1 MVKNTES
8 DIISNHGQNHDHQS
22 ENSVG
27 ESRRLTASDD
37 LEISTYLEIAEE
49 KRGKTPLPSSQKR
62 LHRESI
68 IIVDFGSQYSRLI
81 ARRVRESQVYSEIV
95 SHDTDWESIE
105 SLQPK
110 GVILSGGPSSVYDAD
125 APMAPSWVFDKGLPV
140 LGICYGMQVIAHQLG
155 GSVASSNKREY
166 GHSVVYQDS
175 KADPLFSGISKSM
188 PVWMSHG
195 DRINELP
202 PGFKAIGY
210 SDNSP
215 IAVFVGDKAKY
226 GIQFHPEVVHT
237 PEGQQLIQN
246 FLYKICGVK
255 GLWTPSNFA
264 TRAIQDI
271 KTKVGRGNVV
281 CALSGGVDSS
291 VAATLVHQA
300 IGDQLT
306 CIFVNNGLLRR
317 EESDRILSTFKKH
330 LKVNLIYKDA
340 TKEFLGALENISDPE
355 EKRKIVGEQFIKLF
369 EREAKKLGDADYL
382 CQGTLYP
389 DVIESETN
397 ESKVSVKIKTHHNV
411 GGLPKNMQ
419 LKLIEPLRYLFKDEV
434 RKVGLELGLSK
445 ELVNRQPFPGPGLA
459 IRIIGHVT
467 KEKLDILRSADWIVM
482 DEIKGNGLYESLW
495 QSFAVLTDTK
505 SVGVVGD
512 HRSYGYTVAIRAV
525 TSDDAMTADWARLPY
540 DVLSVISNRIC
551 NEVDGVSRV
560 VYDITS
566 KPPGTIEWE

>member
-1 MVKNTES
+1 MVKNKES
-8 DIISNHGQNHDHQS
+8 DINPNHDKQGDNP
-22 ENSVG
+22 EE

-49 KRGKTPLPSSQKR
+49 KRGKDPLVSSQKR

-81 ARRVRESQVYSEIV
+81 ARRVRENQVYSEIV
-95 SHDTDWESIE
+95 SHDTDWETVE

-110 GVILSGGPSSVYDAD
+110 GVILSGGPASVYDDD
-125 APMAPSWVFDKGLPV
+125 APLAPSWVFDKGLPV

-155 GSVASSNKREY
+155 GTVASSQKREY
-166 GHSVVYQDS
+166 GHSVVYQDTKS
-175 KADPLFSGISKSM
+175 DPLFSEISQSM

-195 DRINELP
+195 DKINQLP
-202 PGFKAIGY
+202 PGFKSIGY

-215 IAVFVGDKAKY
+215 VAVFVGDEARY

-237 PEGQQLIQN
+237 PEGQQLIKN
-246 FLYKICGVK
+246 FLFKVCDVK
-255 GLWTPSNFA
+255 GLWTSSNFA
-264 TRAIQDI
+264 ARAIKDI
-271 KTKVGRGNVV
+271 KAKVEGGKVV

-306 CIFVNNGLLRR
+306 CIFVNNGLLRK
-317 EESDRILSTFKKH
+317 EESDRILSTFKRH

-340 TKEFLGALENISDPE
+340 TDEFLGALENVSDPE
-355 EKRKIVGEQFIKLF
+355 KKRKIIGEQFIKLF
-369 EREAKKLGDADYL
+369 EKEAKKLGDADYL

-389 DVIESETN
+389 DVIESETD

-411 GGLPKNMQ
+411 GGLPKHMQ

-459 IRIIGHVT
+459 IRVIGTVT
-467 KEKLDILRSADWIVM
+467 KEKLDILREADWVVM
-482 DEIKGNGLYESLW
+482 DEIKRNNLYESLW

-512 HRSYGYTVAIRAV
+512 HRLYGYTIAIRAV

-540 DVLSVISNRIC
+540 EVLSTISNRIS
-551 NEVDGVSRV
+551 NEVNEVSRV

>member
-1 MVKNTES
+1 MVKNKES
-8 DIISNHGQNHDHQS
+8 DINSNHDKQGDNP
-22 ENSVG
+22 EE

-49 KRGKTPLPSSQKR
+49 KRGKDPLVSSQKR

-81 ARRVRESQVYSEIV
+81 ARRVRENQVYSEIV
-95 SHDTDWESIE
+95 SHDTDWETVE

-110 GVILSGGPSSVYDAD
+110 GVILSGGPASVYDDD
-125 APMAPSWVFDKGLPV
+125 APLAPSWVFDKGLPV

-155 GSVASSNKREY
+155 GTVASSQKREY
-166 GHSVVYQDS
+166 GHSVVYQDTKS
-175 KADPLFSGISKSM
+175 DPLFSEISQSM
-188 PVWMSHG
+188 TVWMSHG
-195 DRINELP
+195 DKINQLP
-202 PGFKAIGY
+202 PGFKSIGY

-215 IAVFVGDKAKY
+215 VAVFVGDEARY

-237 PEGQQLIQN
+237 SEGQQLIKN
-246 FLYKICGVK
+246 FLFKVCGVK
-255 GLWTPSNFA
+255 GLWTSSNFA
-264 TRAIQDI
+264 ARAIKDI
-271 KTKVGRGNVV
+271 KAKVGGGKVV

-306 CIFVNNGLLRR
+306 CIFVNNGLLRK
-317 EESDRILSTFKKH
+317 EESDRILSTFKRH

-340 TKEFLGALENISDPE
+340 TDEFLGALENVSDPE
-355 EKRKIVGEQFIKLF
+355 KKRKIIGEQFIKLF
-369 EREAKKLGDADYL
+369 EKEAKKLGDADYL

-389 DVIESETN
+389 DVIESETD

-459 IRIIGHVT
+459 IRVIGTVT
-467 KEKLDILRSADWIVM
+467 KEKLDILREADWVVM
-482 DEIKGNGLYESLW
+482 DEIKRNNLYESLW

-512 HRSYGYTVAIRAV
+512 HRLYGYTIAIRAV

-540 DVLSVISNRIC
+540 EVLSTISNRIS
-551 NEVDGVSRV
+551 NEVNGVSRV

>member
-1 MVKNTES
+1 MVKNKES
-8 DIISNHGQNHDHQS
+8 DINSNHDKQGDNP
-22 ENSVG
+22 EE

-49 KRGKTPLPSSQKR
+49 KRGKDPLVSSQKR

-81 ARRVRESQVYSEIV
+81 ARRVRENQVYSEIV
-95 SHDTDWESIE
+95 SHDTDWETVE

-110 GVILSGGPSSVYDAD
+110 GVILSGGPASVYDD
-125 APMAPSWVFDKGLPV
+125 GAPLAPSWVFDKGLPV

-155 GSVASSNKREY
+155 GTVASSQKREY
-166 GHSVVYQDS
+166 GHSVVYQDTKS
-175 KADPLFSGISKSM
+175 DPLFSEISQSM

-195 DRINELP
+195 DKINQLP
-202 PGFKAIGY
+202 PGFKSIGY

-215 IAVFVGDKAKY
+215 VAVFVGDEARY

-237 PEGQQLIQN
+237 PEGQQLIKN
-246 FLYKICGVK
+246 FLFKVCGVK
-255 GLWTPSNFA
+255 GLWTSSNFA
-264 TRAIQDI
+264 ARAIKDI
-271 KTKVGRGNVV
+271 KAKVGGGKVV

-306 CIFVNNGLLRR
+306 CIFVNNGLLRK
-317 EESDRILSTFKKH
+317 EESDRILSTFKRH

-340 TKEFLGALENISDPE
+340 TDEFLGALENVSDPE
-355 EKRKIVGEQFIKLF
+355 KKRKIIGEQFIKLF
-369 EREAKKLGDADYL
+369 EKEAKKLGDADYL

-389 DVIESETN
+389 DVIESETD

-411 GGLPKNMQ
+411 GGLPKHMQ

-434 RKVGLELGLSK
+434 RKVGLERGLSK

-459 IRIIGHVT
+459 IRVIGTVT
-467 KEKLDILRSADWIVM
+467 KEKLDILREADWVVM
-482 DEIKGNGLYESLW
+482 DEIKRNNLYESLW

-512 HRSYGYTVAIRAV
+512 HRLYGYTIAIRAV

-540 DVLSVISNRIC
+540 EVLSTISNRIS
-551 NEVDGVSRV
+551 NEVNGVSRV

>member
-1 MVKNTES
+1 MVKNKES
-8 DIISNHGQNHDHQS
+8 DINSNHDKQGDNP
-22 ENSVG
+22 EE

-49 KRGKTPLPSSQKR
+49 KRGKDPLVSSQKR

-81 ARRVRESQVYSEIV
+81 ARRVRENQVYSEIV
-95 SHDTDWESIE
+95 SHDTDWETVE

-110 GVILSGGPSSVYDAD
+110 GVILSGGPASVYDD
-125 APMAPSWVFDKGLPV
+125 GAPLAPSWVFDKGLPV

-155 GSVASSNKREY
+155 GTVASSQKREY
-166 GHSVVYQDS
+166 GHSVVYQDTKS
-175 KADPLFSGISKSM
+175 DPLFSEISQSM

-195 DRINELP
+195 DKINQLP
-202 PGFKAIGY
+202 PGFKSIGY

-215 IAVFVGDKAKY
+215 VAVFVGDEARY

-237 PEGQQLIQN
+237 PEGQQLIKN
-246 FLYKICGVK
+246 FLFKVCGVK
-255 GLWTPSNFA
+255 GLWTSSNFA
-264 TRAIQDI
+264 ARAIKDI
-271 KTKVGRGNVV
+271 KAKVGGGKVV

-306 CIFVNNGLLRR
+306 CIFVNNGLLRK
-317 EESDRILSTFKKH
+317 EESDRILSTFKRH

-340 TKEFLGALENISDPE
+340 TDEFLGALENVSDPE
-355 EKRKIVGEQFIKLF
+355 KKRKIIGEQFIKLF
-369 EREAKKLGDADYL
+369 EKEAKKLGDADYL

-389 DVIESETN
+389 DVIESETD

-411 GGLPKNMQ
+411 GGLPKHMQ

-445 ELVNRQPFPGPGLA
+445 ELVNRQTFPGPALA
-459 IRIIGHVT
+459 IRVIGTVT
-467 KEKLDILRSADWIVM
+467 KEKLDILREADWVVM
-482 DEIKGNGLYESLW
+482 DEIKRNNLYESLW

-512 HRSYGYTVAIRAV
+512 HRLYGYTIAIRAV

-540 DVLSVISNRIC
+540 EVLSTISNRM
-551 NEVDGVSRV
+551 S
-560 VYDITS
+560 
-566 KPPGTIEWE
+566 TI

>member
-1 MVKNTES
+1 MVKNNES
-8 DIISNHGQNHDHQS
+8 DINSKYDKQGDNS
-22 ENSVG
+22 EE

-49 KRGKTPLPSSQKR
+49 KRGKDPLVSSQKR

-95 SHDTDWESIE
+95 SHDTDWETIE

-110 GVILSGGPSSVYDAD
+110 GVILSGGPASVYDDD
-125 APMAPSWVFDKGLPV
+125 APLAPSWVFDKGLPV

-155 GSVASSNKREY
+155 GTVASSQKREY
-166 GHSVVYQDS
+166 GHSVVYQDTKS
-175 KADPLFSGISKSM
+175 DPLFSEISKSM

-195 DRINELP
+195 DKINQLP
-202 PGFKAIGY
+202 PGFKSIGY

-215 IAVFVGDKAKY
+215 VAVFVGDEARY

-237 PEGQQLIQN
+237 PEGQQLIKN
-246 FLYKICGVK
+246 FLFKVCGVK

-264 TRAIQDI
+264 ARAIKDI
-271 KTKVGRGNVV
+271 KAKVGGGKVV

-306 CIFVNNGLLRR
+306 CIFVNNGLLRK
-317 EESDRILSTFKKH
+317 EESDRILSTFKRH

-340 TKEFLGALENISDPE
+340 TDEFLGALENVDDPE
-355 EKRKIVGEQFIKLF
+355 KKRKIIGEQFIKLF
-369 EREAKKLGDADYL
+369 EKEAKKLGDADYL

-389 DVIESETN
+389 DVIESETD

-411 GGLPKNMQ
+411 GGLPKHMQ

-459 IRIIGHVT
+459 IRVIGTVT
-467 KEKLDILRSADWIVM
+467 KEKLEILREADWVVM
-482 DEIKGNGLYESLW
+482 DEIKRNNLYESLW

-512 HRSYGYTVAIRAV
+512 HRLYGYTIAIRAV

-540 DVLSVISNRIC
+540 EVLSTISNRIS
-551 NEVDGVSRV
+551 NEVNGVSRV

>member
-1 MVKNTES
+1 MVKNNES
-8 DIISNHGQNHDHQS
+8 DINSKYDKQGDNS
-22 ENSVG
+22 EE

-49 KRGKTPLPSSQKR
+49 KRGKDPLVSSQKR

-95 SHDTDWESIE
+95 SHDTDWETIE

-110 GVILSGGPSSVYDAD
+110 GVILSGGPASVYDDD
-125 APMAPSWVFDKGLPV
+125 APLAPSWVFDKGLPV

-155 GSVASSNKREY
+155 GTVASSQKREY
-166 GHSVVYQDS
+166 GHSVVYQDTKS
-175 KADPLFSGISKSM
+175 DPLFNEISKSM

-195 DRINELP
+195 DKINQLP
-202 PGFKAIGY
+202 PGFKSIGY

-215 IAVFVGDKAKY
+215 VAVFVGDEARY

-237 PEGQQLIQN
+237 PEGQQLIKN
-246 FLYKICGVK
+246 FLFKVCGVK

-264 TRAIQDI
+264 ARAIKDI
-271 KTKVGRGNVV
+271 KAKVGGGKVV

-306 CIFVNNGLLRR
+306 CIFVNNGLLRK
-317 EESDRILSTFKKH
+317 EESDRILSTFKRH

-340 TKEFLGALENISDPE
+340 TDEFLGALENVDDPE
-355 EKRKIVGEQFIKLF
+355 KKRKIIGEQFIKLF
-369 EREAKKLGDADYL
+369 EKEAKKLGDADYL

-389 DVIESETN
+389 DVIESETD

-411 GGLPKNMQ
+411 GGLPKHMQ

-459 IRIIGHVT
+459 IRVIGTVT
-467 KEKLDILRSADWIVM
+467 KEKLEILREADWVVM
-482 DEIKGNGLYESLW
+482 DEIKRNNLYESLW

-512 HRSYGYTVAIRAV
+512 HRLYGYTIAIRAV

-540 DVLSVISNRIC
+540 EVLSTISNRIS
-551 NEVDGVSRV
+551 NEVNGVSRV

>member
-1 MVKNTES
+1 MVKNKEP
-8 DIISNHGQNHDHQS
+8 DINSNHDRQGDNP
-22 ENSVG
+22 EE

-49 KRGKTPLPSSQKR
+49 KRGKDTLVSSQKR

-95 SHDTDWESIE
+95 SHDTDWETIE

-110 GVILSGGPSSVYDAD
+110 GVILSGGPASVYDPG
-125 APMAPSWVFDKGLPV
+125 APLAPSWVFDKGLPV

-155 GSVASSNKREY
+155 GSVASSQKREY
-166 GHSVVYQDS
+166 GHSVVYQDTKS
-175 KADPLFSGISKSM
+175 DPLFSDISKSM

-195 DRINELP
+195 DKINELP
-202 PGFKAIGY
+202 LGFQSIGY

-215 IAVFVGDKAKY
+215 VAVFVGDEARY

-237 PEGQQLIQN
+237 PEGQQLIKN
-246 FLYKICGVK
+246 FLFKICGLK

-264 TRAIQDI
+264 ARAIQDI
-271 KTKVGRGNVV
+271 KAKVGEGKVV

-306 CIFVNNGLLRR
+306 CIFVNNGLLRK
-317 EESDRILSTFKKH
+317 EESDRVLSTFKKH

-340 TKEFLGALENISDPE
+340 TNEFLGALENIIDPE
-355 EKRKIVGEQFIKLF
+355 EKRKIIGEQFINLF
-369 EREAKKLGDADYL
+369 EREAKKLGNADYL

-389 DVIESETN
+389 DVIESETD

-411 GGLPKNMQ
+411 GGLPKHMQ

-459 IRIIGHVT
+459 IRVIGPVT
-467 KEKLDILRSADWIVM
+467 KEKLDILREADWVVM
-482 DEIKGNGLYESLW
+482 DEIKRNNLYESLW

-512 HRSYGYTVAIRAV
+512 HRLYGYTIAIRAV

-540 DVLSVISNRIC
+540 EVLSVISNRIS
-551 NEVDGVSRV
+551 NEVGSVSRV

>member
-1 MVKNTES
+1 MVKNKES
-8 DIISNHGQNHDHQS
+8 DINSNHDKQGDNP
-22 ENSVG
+22 EE

-49 KRGKTPLPSSQKR
+49 KRGKDPLVSSQKR

-81 ARRVRESQVYSEIV
+81 ARRVRENQVYSEIV
-95 SHDTDWESIE
+95 SHDTDCETVE

-110 GVILSGGPSSVYDAD
+110 GVILSGGPASVYDD
-125 APMAPSWVFDKGLPV
+125 GAPLAPSWVFDKGLPV

-155 GSVASSNKREY
+155 GTVASSQKREY
-166 GHSVVYQDS
+166 GHSVVYQDTKS
-175 KADPLFSGISKSM
+175 DPLFSEISQSM

-195 DRINELP
+195 DKINQLP
-202 PGFKAIGY
+202 PGFKSIGY

-215 IAVFVGDKAKY
+215 VAVFVGDEARY

-237 PEGQQLIQN
+237 PEGQQLIKN
-246 FLYKICGVK
+246 FLFKVCGFK
-255 GLWTPSNFA
+255 GLWTSSNFA
-264 TRAIQDI
+264 ARAIKDI
-271 KTKVGRGNVV
+271 KAKVGGGKVV

-306 CIFVNNGLLRR
+306 CIFVNNGLLRK
-317 EESDRILSTFKKH
+317 EESDRILSTFKRH

-340 TKEFLGALENISDPE
+340 TDEFLGALENVSDPE
-355 EKRKIVGEQFIKLF
+355 KKRKIIGEQFIKLF
-369 EREAKKLGDADYL
+369 EKEAKKLGDADYL

-389 DVIESETN
+389 DVIESETD

-411 GGLPKNMQ
+411 GGLPKHMQ

-459 IRIIGHVT
+459 IRVIGTVT
-467 KEKLDILRSADWIVM
+467 KEKLDILREADWVVM
-482 DEIKGNGLYESLW
+482 DEIKRNNLYESLW

-512 HRSYGYTVAIRAV
+512 HRLYGYTIAIRAV

-540 DVLSVISNRIC
+540 EVLSTISNRIS
-551 NEVDGVSRV
+551 NEVNGVSRV

>member
-1 MVKNTES
+1 MVKNKES
-8 DIISNHGQNHDHQS
+8 DINSNHDKQGDNP
-22 ENSVG
+22 EE

-49 KRGKTPLPSSQKR
+49 KRGKDPLVSSQKR

-81 ARRVRESQVYSEIV
+81 ARRVRENQVYSEIV
-95 SHDTDWESIE
+95 SHDTDWETVE

-110 GVILSGGPSSVYDAD
+110 GVILSGGPASVYDD
-125 APMAPSWVFDKGLPV
+125 GAPLAPSWVFDKGLPV

-155 GSVASSNKREY
+155 GTVASSQKREY
-166 GHSVVYQDS
+166 GHSVVYQDTKS
-175 KADPLFSGISKSM
+175 DPLFSEISQSM

-195 DRINELP
+195 DKINQLP
-202 PGFKAIGY
+202 PGFKSIGY

-215 IAVFVGDKAKY
+215 VAVFVGDEARY

-237 PEGQQLIQN
+237 PEGQQLIKN
-246 FLYKICGVK
+246 FLFKVCGVK
-255 GLWTPSNFA
+255 GLWTSSNFA
-264 TRAIQDI
+264 ARAIKDI
-271 KTKVGRGNVV
+271 KAKVGGGKVV

-306 CIFVNNGLLRR
+306 CIFVNNGLLRK
-317 EESDRILSTFKKH
+317 EESDRILSTFKRH

-340 TKEFLGALENISDPE
+340 TDEFLGALENVDDPE
-355 EKRKIVGEQFIKLF
+355 KKRKIIGEQFIKLF
-369 EREAKKLGDADYL
+369 EKEAKKLGDADYL

-389 DVIESETN
+389 DVIESETD

-411 GGLPKNMQ
+411 GGLPKHMQ

-459 IRIIGHVT
+459 IRVIGTVT
-467 KEKLDILRSADWIVM
+467 KEKLDILREADWVVM
-482 DEIKGNGLYESLW
+482 DEIKRNNLYESLW

-512 HRSYGYTVAIRAV
+512 HRLYGYTIAIRAV

-540 DVLSVISNRIC
+540 EVLSTISNRIS
-551 NEVDGVSRV
+551 NEVNGVSRV

>member
-49 KRGKTPLPSSQKR
+49 KRGKTPLPTSQKR

-110 GVILSGGPSSVYDAD
+110 GVILSGGPLSVYDVG

-175 KADPLFSGISKSM
+175 KSDPLFSGISKSM

-195 DRINELP
+195 DKINELP

-369 EREAKKLGDADYL
+369 EHEAKKLGDADYL

>member
-1 MVKNTES
+1 MVKNKES
-8 DIISNHGQNHDHQS
+8 DINSNHDKQVDNS
-22 ENSVG
+22 EE

-49 KRGKTPLPSSQKR
+49 KRGKDPLVSSQKR

-81 ARRVRESQVYSEIV
+81 ARRVRENQVYSEIV
-95 SHDTDWESIE
+95 SHDTDWETVE

-110 GVILSGGPSSVYDAD
+110 GVILSGGPASVYDDD
-125 APMAPSWVFDKGLPV
+125 APLAPSWVFDKGLPV

-155 GSVASSNKREY
+155 GTVASSQKREY
-166 GHSVVYQDS
+166 GHSVVYQDTKS
-175 KADPLFSGISKSM
+175 DPLFSEISQSM
-188 PVWMSHG
+188 TVWMSHG
-195 DRINELP
+195 DKINQLP
-202 PGFKAIGY
+202 PGFKSIGY

-215 IAVFVGDKAKY
+215 VAVFVGDEARY

-237 PEGQQLIQN
+237 SEGQQLIKN
-246 FLYKICGVK
+246 FLFKVCGVK
-255 GLWTPSNFA
+255 GLWTSSNFA
-264 TRAIQDI
+264 ARAIKDI
-271 KTKVGRGNVV
+271 KAKVGGGKVV

-306 CIFVNNGLLRR
+306 CIFVNNGLLRK
-317 EESDRILSTFKKH
+317 EESDRILSTFKRH

-340 TKEFLGALENISDPE
+340 TDEFLGALENVSDPE
-355 EKRKIVGEQFIKLF
+355 KKRKIIGEQFIKLF
-369 EREAKKLGDADYL
+369 EKEAKKLGDADYL

-389 DVIESETN
+389 DVIESETD

-459 IRIIGHVT
+459 IRVIGTVT
-467 KEKLDILRSADWIVM
+467 KEKLEILREADWVVM
-482 DEIKGNGLYESLW
+482 DEIKRNNLYESLW

-512 HRSYGYTVAIRAV
+512 HRLYGYTIAIRAV

-540 DVLSVISNRIC
+540 EVLSTISNRIS
-551 NEVDGVSRV
+551 NEVNGVSRV

>member
-1 MVKNTES
+1 MVKNKES
-8 DIISNHGQNHDHQS
+8 DINSNHDKQGDNP
-22 ENSVG
+22 EE

-49 KRGKTPLPSSQKR
+49 KRGKDPLVSSQKR

-81 ARRVRESQVYSEIV
+81 ARRVRENQVYSEIV
-95 SHDTDWESIE
+95 SHDTDWETVE

-110 GVILSGGPSSVYDAD
+110 GVILSGGPASVYDD
-125 APMAPSWVFDKGLPV
+125 GAPLAPSWVFDKGLPV

-155 GSVASSNKREY
+155 GTVASSQKREY
-166 GHSVVYQDS
+166 GHSVVYQDTKS
-175 KADPLFSGISKSM
+175 DPLFSEISQSM
-188 PVWMSHG
+188 TVWMSHG
-195 DRINELP
+195 DKINQLP
-202 PGFKAIGY
+202 PGFKSIGY

-215 IAVFVGDKAKY
+215 VAVFVGDEARY

-237 PEGQQLIQN
+237 SEGQQLIKN
-246 FLYKICGVK
+246 FLFKVCGVK
-255 GLWTPSNFA
+255 GVWTPSNFA
-264 TRAIQDI
+264 ARAIKDI
-271 KTKVGRGNVV
+271 KAKVGGGKVV

-306 CIFVNNGLLRR
+306 CIFVNNGLLRK
-317 EESDRILSTFKKH
+317 EESDRILSTFKRH

-340 TKEFLGALENISDPE
+340 TDEFLGALENVSDPE
-355 EKRKIVGEQFIKLF
+355 KKRKIIGEQFIKLF
-369 EREAKKLGDADYL
+369 EKEAKKLGDADYL

-389 DVIESETN
+389 DVIESETD

-411 GGLPKNMQ
+411 GGLPKHMQ

-459 IRIIGHVT
+459 IRVIGTVT
-467 KEKLDILRSADWIVM
+467 KEKLDILREADWVVM
-482 DEIKGNGLYESLW
+482 DEIKRNNLYESLW

-512 HRSYGYTVAIRAV
+512 HRLYGYTIAIRAV

-540 DVLSVISNRIC
+540 EVLSTISNRIS
-551 NEVDGVSRV
+551 NEVNGVSRV

>member
-1 MVKNTES
+1 MVKNNES
-8 DIISNHGQNHDHQS
+8 DINSKYDKQGDNS
-22 ENSVG
+22 EE

-49 KRGKTPLPSSQKR
+49 KRGKDPLVSSQKR

-95 SHDTDWESIE
+95 SHDTDWETIE

-110 GVILSGGPSSVYDAD
+110 GVILSGGPASVYDDD
-125 APMAPSWVFDKGLPV
+125 APLAPSWVFDKGLPV

-155 GSVASSNKREY
+155 GTVASSQKREY
-166 GHSVVYQDS
+166 GHSVVYQDTKS
-175 KADPLFSGISKSM
+175 DPLFSEISKSM

-195 DRINELP
+195 DKINQLP
-202 PGFKAIGY
+202 PGFKSIGY

-215 IAVFVGDKAKY
+215 VAVFVGDEARY

-237 PEGQQLIQN
+237 PEGQQLIKN
-246 FLYKICGVK
+246 FLFKVCGVK

-264 TRAIQDI
+264 ARAIKDI
-271 KTKVGRGNVV
+271 KAKVGGGKVV

-306 CIFVNNGLLRR
+306 CIFVNNGLLRK
-317 EESDRILSTFKKH
+317 EESDRILSTFKRH

-340 TKEFLGALENISDPE
+340 TDEFLGALENVDDPE
-355 EKRKIVGEQFIKLF
+355 KKRKIIGEQFIKLF
-369 EREAKKLGDADYL
+369 EKEAKKLGDADYL

-389 DVIESETN
+389 DVIESETD

-411 GGLPKNMQ
+411 GGLPKHMQ

-459 IRIIGHVT
+459 IRVIGTVT
-467 KEKLDILRSADWIVM
+467 KEKLDILREADWVVM
-482 DEIKGNGLYESLW
+482 DEIKRNNLYESLW

-505 SVGVVGD
+505 S
-512 HRSYGYTVAIRAV
+512 
-525 TSDDAMTADWARLPY
+525 
-540 DVLSVISNRIC
+540 
-551 NEVDGVSRV
+551 
-560 VYDITS
+560 
-566 KPPGTIEWE
+566 

>member
-1 MVKNTES
+1 MVKNNES
-8 DIISNHGQNHDHQS
+8 DINSNHDKQGDNP
-22 ENSVG
+22 EE

-49 KRGKTPLPSSQKR
+49 KRGKDPLVSSQKR

-81 ARRVRESQVYSEIV
+81 ARRVRENQVYSEIV
-95 SHDTDWESIE
+95 SHDTDWETVE

-110 GVILSGGPSSVYDAD
+110 GVILSGGPASVYDDD
-125 APMAPSWVFDKGLPV
+125 APLAPSWVFDKGLPV

-155 GSVASSNKREY
+155 GTVASSQKREY
-166 GHSVVYQDS
+166 GHSVVYQDTKS
-175 KADPLFSGISKSM
+175 DPLFSEISQSM

-195 DRINELP
+195 DKINQLP
-202 PGFKAIGY
+202 PGFKSIGY

-215 IAVFVGDKAKY
+215 VAVFVGDEARY

-237 PEGQQLIQN
+237 PEGQQLIKN
-246 FLYKICGVK
+246 FLFKVCGVK

-264 TRAIQDI
+264 ARAIKDI
-271 KTKVGRGNVV
+271 KAKVGGGKVV

-306 CIFVNNGLLRR
+306 CIFVNNGLLRK
-317 EESDRILSTFKKH
+317 EESDRILSTFKRH

-340 TKEFLGALENISDPE
+340 TDEFLGALENVSDPE
-355 EKRKIVGEQFIKLF
+355 KKRKIIGEQFIKLF
-369 EREAKKLGDADYL
+369 EKEAKKLGDADYL

-389 DVIESETN
+389 DVIESETD

-411 GGLPKNMQ
+411 GGLPKHMQ

-459 IRIIGHVT
+459 IRVIGTVT
-467 KEKLDILRSADWIVM
+467 KEKLDILREADWVVM
-482 DEIKGNGLYESLW
+482 DEIKRNNLYESLW

-512 HRSYGYTVAIRAV
+512 HRLYGYTIAIRAV

-540 DVLSVISNRIC
+540 EVLSTISNRIS
-551 NEVDGVSRV
+551 NEVNGVSRV

>member
-1 MVKNTES
+1 MVKNKAS
-8 DIISNHGQNHDHQS
+8 NIISNHDQQGDNPM
-22 ENSVG
+22 E

-49 KRGKTPLPSSQKR
+49 KRGKAPLVSSQKR

-81 ARRVRESQVYSEIV
+81 ARRIRENQVYSEIV
-95 SHDTDWESIE
+95 SHDTDWETIE

-110 GVILSGGPSSVYDAD
+110 GVILSGGPASVYDPE
-125 APMAPSWVFDKGLPV
+125 APLAPSWVFDKGLPV

-155 GSVASSNKREY
+155 GSEAPSQKREY
-166 GHSVVYQDS
+166 GHSVVYQDTKS
-175 KADPLFSGISKSM
+175 DPLFTDISKSM

-195 DRINELP
+195 DKINELP
-202 PGFKAIGY
+202 PGFQSIGY

-215 IAVFVGDKAKY
+215 VAVFVGDESRY

-237 PEGQQLIQN
+237 PEGQQLIKN
-246 FLYKICGVK
+246 FLFEICGLK
-255 GLWTPSNFA
+255 GLWTSSNFA
-264 TRAIQDI
+264 ALAIKDI
-271 KTKVGRGNVV
+271 KAKVGGGQVV

-306 CIFVNNGLLRR
+306 CIFVNNGLLRK

-340 TKEFLGALENISDPE
+340 TDEFLGALENVSDPE
-355 EKRKIVGEQFIKLF
+355 TKRKIIGEQFIKLF
-369 EREAKKLGDADYL
+369 EKEAKKLGDADYL

-389 DVIESETN
+389 DVIESETD

-411 GGLPKNMQ
+411 GGLPKHMQ

-459 IRIIGHVT
+459 IRVIGTVT
-467 KEKLDILRSADWIVM
+467 KEKLDILREADWVVM
-482 DEIKGNGLYESLW
+482 DEIKRNNLYESLW

-512 HRSYGYTVAIRAV
+512 HRLYGYTIAIRAV

-540 DVLSVISNRIC
+540 EVLSTISNRIS
-551 NEVDGVSRV
+551 NEVNGVSRV

>member
-1 MVKNTES
+1 MVKNKES
-8 DIISNHGQNHDHQS
+8 DINSNHDKQGDNP
-22 ENSVG
+22 EE

-49 KRGKTPLPSSQKR
+49 KRGKDPLVSSQKR

-81 ARRVRESQVYSEIV
+81 ARRVRENQVYSEIV
-95 SHDTDWESIE
+95 SHDTDWETVE

-110 GVILSGGPSSVYDAD
+110 GVILSGGPASVYDD
-125 APMAPSWVFDKGLPV
+125 GAPLAPSWVFDKGLPV

-155 GSVASSNKREY
+155 GTVASSQKREY
-166 GHSVVYQDS
+166 GHSVVYQDTKS
-175 KADPLFSGISKSM
+175 DPLFSEISKSM

-195 DRINELP
+195 DKINQLP
-202 PGFKAIGY
+202 PGFKSIGY

-215 IAVFVGDKAKY
+215 VAVFVGDEARY

-237 PEGQQLIQN
+237 PEGQQLIKN
-246 FLYKICGVK
+246 FLFKVCGVK

-264 TRAIQDI
+264 ARAIKDI
-271 KTKVGRGNVV
+271 KAKVGGGKVV

-306 CIFVNNGLLRR
+306 CIFVNNGLLRK
-317 EESDRILSTFKKH
+317 EESDRILSTFKRH

-340 TKEFLGALENISDPE
+340 TDEFLGALENVDDPE
-355 EKRKIVGEQFIKLF
+355 KKRKIIGEQFIKLF
-369 EREAKKLGDADYL
+369 EKEAKKLGDADYL

-389 DVIESETN
+389 DVIESETD

-411 GGLPKNMQ
+411 GGLPKHMQ

-459 IRIIGHVT
+459 IRVIGTVT
-467 KEKLDILRSADWIVM
+467 KEKLDILREADWVVM
-482 DEIKGNGLYESLW
+482 DEIKRNNLYESLW

-512 HRSYGYTVAIRAV
+512 HRLYGYTIAIRAV

-540 DVLSVISNRIC
+540 EVLSTISNRIS
-551 NEVDGVSRV
+551 NEVNGVSRV

>member
-1 MVKNTES
+1 MVKNKAS
-8 DIISNHGQNHDHQS
+8 NIISNHDQQGDNPK
-22 ENSVG
+22 E

-49 KRGKTPLPSSQKR
+49 KRGKDPLVTSQKR

-81 ARRVRESQVYSEIV
+81 ARRVRENQVYSEIV
-95 SHDTDWESIE
+95 SHDTDWETIE

-110 GVILSGGPSSVYDAD
+110 GVILSGGPASVYDPG
-125 APMAPSWVFDKGLPV
+125 APLAPSWVFDKGLPV
-140 LGICYGMQVIAHQLG
+140 LGICYGMQVIVHQLG
-155 GSVASSNKREY
+155 GTVASSQKREY
-166 GHSVVYQDS
+166 GHSVVYQDTKS
-175 KADPLFSGISKSM
+175 DPLFSEISKSM

-195 DRINELP
+195 DKINELP
-202 PGFKAIGY
+202 PGFKSIGY

-215 IAVFVGDKAKY
+215 VAVFVGDEARY

-237 PEGQQLIQN
+237 PEGQQLIKN
-246 FLYKICGVK
+246 FLFKVCGVK
-255 GLWTPSNFA
+255 GLWTSTNFA
-264 TRAIQDI
+264 ARAIKDI
-271 KTKVGRGNVV
+271 KAKVGGGQVV

-306 CIFVNNGLLRR
+306 CIFVNNGLLRK

-340 TKEFLGALENISDPE
+340 TDEFLGALENVSDPE
-355 EKRKIVGEQFIKLF
+355 TKRKIIGEQFIKLF
-369 EREAKKLGDADYL
+369 EKEAKKLGDADYL

-389 DVIESETN
+389 DVIESETD

-411 GGLPKNMQ
+411 GGLPKHMQ
-419 LKLIEPLRYLFKDEV
+419 LKLIEPLRYLFKDDV

-459 IRIIGHVT
+459 IRVIGTVT
-467 KEKLDILRSADWIVM
+467 KEKLDILREADWVVM
-482 DEIKGNGLYESLW
+482 DEIKRNNLYESLW

-512 HRSYGYTVAIRAV
+512 HRLYGYTIAIRAV

-540 DVLSVISNRIC
+540 EVLSTISNRIS
-551 NEVDGVSRV
+551 NEVNGVSRV

>member
-1 MVKNTES
+1 MVKNKES
-8 DIISNHGQNHDHQS
+8 DINSNHDKQGDNP
-22 ENSVG
+22 EE
-27 ESRRLTASDD
+27 ESRRLTASDA

-49 KRGKTPLPSSQKR
+49 KRGKDPLVSSQKR

-81 ARRVRESQVYSEIV
+81 ARRVRENQVYSEIV
-95 SHDTDWESIE
+95 SHDTDWETVE

-110 GVILSGGPSSVYDAD
+110 GVILSGGPASVYDD
-125 APMAPSWVFDKGLPV
+125 GAPLAPSWVFDKGLPV

-155 GSVASSNKREY
+155 GTVASSQKREY
-166 GHSVVYQDS
+166 GHSVVYQDTKS
-175 KADPLFSGISKSM
+175 DPLFSEISQSM

-195 DRINELP
+195 DKINQLP
-202 PGFKAIGY
+202 PGFKSIGY

-215 IAVFVGDKAKY
+215 VAVFVGDEARY

-237 PEGQQLIQN
+237 PEGQQLIKN
-246 FLYKICGVK
+246 FLFKVCGVK
-255 GLWTPSNFA
+255 GLWTSSNFA
-264 TRAIQDI
+264 ARAIKDI
-271 KTKVGRGNVV
+271 KAKVGGGKVV

-306 CIFVNNGLLRR
+306 CIFVNNGLLRK
-317 EESDRILSTFKKH
+317 EESDRILSTFKRH

-340 TKEFLGALENISDPE
+340 TDEFLGALENVSDPE
-355 EKRKIVGEQFIKLF
+355 KKRKIIGEQFIKLF
-369 EREAKKLGDADYL
+369 EKEAKKLGDADYL

-389 DVIESETN
+389 DVIESETD

-411 GGLPKNMQ
+411 GGLPKHMQ

-459 IRIIGHVT
+459 IRVIGTVT
-467 KEKLDILRSADWIVM
+467 KEKLDILREADWVVM
-482 DEIKGNGLYESLW
+482 DEIKRNNLYESLW

-512 HRSYGYTVAIRAV
+512 HRLYGYTIAIRAV

-540 DVLSVISNRIC
+540 EVLSTISNRIS
-551 NEVDGVSRV
+551 NEVNGVSRV

>member
-1 MVKNTES
+1 MVKNNES
-8 DIISNHGQNHDHQS
+8 DINSKYDKQGDNS
-22 ENSVG
+22 EE

-49 KRGKTPLPSSQKR
+49 KRGKDPLVSSQKR

-95 SHDTDWESIE
+95 SHDTDWETIE

-110 GVILSGGPSSVYDAD
+110 GVILSGGPASVYDD
-125 APMAPSWVFDKGLPV
+125 GAPLAPSWVFDKGLPV

-155 GSVASSNKREY
+155 GTVASSQKREY
-166 GHSVVYQDS
+166 GHSVVYQDTKS
-175 KADPLFSGISKSM
+175 DPLFSEISKSM

-195 DRINELP
+195 DKINQLP
-202 PGFKAIGY
+202 PGFKSIGY

-215 IAVFVGDKAKY
+215 VAVFVGDEARY

-237 PEGQQLIQN
+237 PEGQQLIKN
-246 FLYKICGVK
+246 FLFKVCGVK
-255 GLWTPSNFA
+255 GLWTSSNFA
-264 TRAIQDI
+264 ARAIKDI
-271 KTKVGRGNVV
+271 KAKVGGGKVV

-306 CIFVNNGLLRR
+306 CIFVNNGLLRK
-317 EESDRILSTFKKH
+317 EESDRILSTFKRH

-340 TKEFLGALENISDPE
+340 TDEFLGALENVDDPE
-355 EKRKIVGEQFIKLF
+355 KKRKIIGEQFIKLF
-369 EREAKKLGDADYL
+369 EKEAKKLGDADYL

-389 DVIESETN
+389 DVIESETD

-411 GGLPKNMQ
+411 GGLPKHMQ

-459 IRIIGHVT
+459 IRVIGTVT
-467 KEKLDILRSADWIVM
+467 KEKLEILREADWVVM
-482 DEIKGNGLYESLW
+482 DEIKRNNLYESLW

-512 HRSYGYTVAIRAV
+512 HRLYGYTIAIRAV

-540 DVLSVISNRIC
+540 EVLSTISNRIS
-551 NEVDGVSRV
+551 NEVNGVSRV

>member
-1 MVKNTES
+1 MVKNKES
-8 DIISNHGQNHDHQS
+8 DINSNHDKQGDNP
-22 ENSVG
+22 EE

-49 KRGKTPLPSSQKR
+49 KRGKDPLVSSQKR

-81 ARRVRESQVYSEIV
+81 ARRVRENQVYSEIV
-95 SHDTDWESIE
+95 SHDTDWETVE

-110 GVILSGGPSSVYDAD
+110 GVILSGGPASVYDD
-125 APMAPSWVFDKGLPV
+125 GAPLAPSWVFDKGLPV

-155 GSVASSNKREY
+155 GTVASSQKREY
-166 GHSVVYQDS
+166 GHSVVYQDTKS
-175 KADPLFSGISKSM
+175 DPLFSEISQSM

-195 DRINELP
+195 DKINQLP
-202 PGFKAIGY
+202 PGFKSIGY

-215 IAVFVGDKAKY
+215 VAVFVGDEARY

-237 PEGQQLIQN
+237 PEGQQLIKN
-246 FLYKICGVK
+246 FLFKVCGVK
-255 GLWTPSNFA
+255 GLWTSSNFA
-264 TRAIQDI
+264 ARAIKDI
-271 KTKVGRGNVV
+271 KAKVGGGKVV

-306 CIFVNNGLLRR
+306 CIFVNNGLLRK
-317 EESDRILSTFKKH
+317 EESDRILSTFKRH

-340 TKEFLGALENISDPE
+340 TDEFLGALENVSDPE
-355 EKRKIVGEQFIKLF
+355 KKRKIIGEQFIKLF
-369 EREAKKLGDADYL
+369 EKEAKKLGDADYL

-389 DVIESETN
+389 DVIESETD

-411 GGLPKNMQ
+411 GGLPKHMQ

-459 IRIIGHVT
+459 IRVIGTVT
-467 KEKLDILRSADWIVM
+467 KEKLDILREADWVVM
-482 DEIKGNGLYESLW
+482 DEIKRNNLYESLW

-512 HRSYGYTVAIRAV
+512 HRLYGYTIAIRAV

-540 DVLSVISNRIC
+540 EVLSTISNRIS
-551 NEVDGVSRV
+551 NEVNGVSRG

>member
-1 MVKNTES
+1 MVKDIES
-8 DIISNHGQNHDHQS
+8 ETTANPDEQV
-22 ENSVG
+22 ENPAS

-49 KRGKTPLPSSQKR
+49 KQGRDTQVTAQTR
-62 LHRESI
+62 LNQESVVI
-68 IIVDFGSQYSRLI
+68 IDFGSQYSHLI
-81 ARRVRESQVYSEIV
+81 ARRVRESHVYCEIV
-95 SHDTDWESIE
+95 PYDTEWATIE
-105 SLQPK
+105 ALQPK
-110 GVILSGGPSSVYDAD
+110 GIILSGGPASVYDDD
-125 APMAPSWVFDKGLPV
+125 APLGPSWVFEKDLPV

-155 GSVASSNKREY
+155 GTVASSTKREY
-166 GHSVVYQDS
+166 GHSVVYQNTKS
-175 KADPLFSGISKSM
+175 DPLFSDIPKSM

-195 DRINELP
+195 DKINDLP
-202 PGFKAIGY
+202 PGFKSIGY
-210 SDNSP
+210 SENSP
-215 IAVFVGDKAKY
+215 IAVLVGDKSKY
-226 GIQFHPEVVHT
+226 GIQFHPEVAHT
-237 PEGQQLIQN
+237 PQGQQLIEN
-246 FLYKICGVK
+246 FLYKICGLK

-264 TRAIQDI
+264 NLAIQDI
-271 KTKVGRGNVV
+271 KRKVGKGKVV

-317 EESDRILSTFKKH
+317 EEPDRILSTFKKH

-340 TKEFLGALENISDPE
+340 TNEFLKALENISDPE

-369 EREAKKLGDADYL
+369 ESEAKKLGDADYL

-389 DVIESETN
+389 DVIESETD

-411 GGLPKNMQ
+411 GGLPKYMQ

-459 IRIIGHVT
+459 IRVIG
-467 KEKLDILRSADWIVM
+467 KINQEKLDILREADWIVM
-482 DEIKGNGLYESLW
+482 DEIKRNKLYESLW

-512 HRSYGYTVAIRAV
+512 RRLYGYTIAIRAV

-540 DVLSVISNRIC
+540 DVLSVISNRIS

>member
-1 MVKNTES
+1 MVKNNES
-8 DIISNHGQNHDHQS
+8 DINSKYDKQGDNS
-22 ENSVG
+22 EE

-49 KRGKTPLPSSQKR
+49 KRGKDPLVSSQKR

-95 SHDTDWESIE
+95 SHDTDWETIE

-110 GVILSGGPSSVYDAD
+110 GVILSGGPASVYDD
-125 APMAPSWVFDKGLPV
+125 GAPLAPSWVFDKGLPV

-155 GSVASSNKREY
+155 GTVASSQKREY
-166 GHSVVYQDS
+166 GHSVVYQDTKS
-175 KADPLFSGISKSM
+175 DPLFSEISKSM

-195 DRINELP
+195 DKINQLP
-202 PGFKAIGY
+202 PGFKSIGY

-215 IAVFVGDKAKY
+215 VAVFVGDEARY

-237 PEGQQLIQN
+237 PEGQQLIKN
-246 FLYKICGVK
+246 FLFKVCGVK

-264 TRAIQDI
+264 ARAIKDI
-271 KTKVGRGNVV
+271 KAKVGGGKVV

-306 CIFVNNGLLRR
+306 CIFVNNGLLRK
-317 EESDRILSTFKKH
+317 EESDRILSTFKRH

-340 TKEFLGALENISDPE
+340 TDEFLGALENVDDPE
-355 EKRKIVGEQFIKLF
+355 KKRKIIGEQFIKLF
-369 EREAKKLGDADYL
+369 EKEAKKLGDADYL

-389 DVIESETN
+389 DVIESETD

-411 GGLPKNMQ
+411 GGLPKHMQ

-459 IRIIGHVT
+459 IRVIGTVT
-467 KEKLDILRSADWIVM
+467 KEKLEILREADWVVM
-482 DEIKGNGLYESLW
+482 DEIKRNNLYESLW

-512 HRSYGYTVAIRAV
+512 HRLYGYTIAIRAV

-540 DVLSVISNRIC
+540 EVLSTISNRIS
-551 NEVDGVSRV
+551 NEVNGVSRV